1 MDVEAEL
8 YRAWV
13 AGDRNAGARLI
24 ERALPSVSRFFANK
38 VVATADHEDLV
49 AMTFERCAKSL
60 GGWRGAGSFRGYVL
74 GIALNVL
81 RDELRRRAPPAP
93 LGSTSHAARGPSP
106 SAALA
111 ERDEQRLLL
120 AGLRAIPIEYQT
132 VLELQ
137 LFEDLSRDECAA
149 LLGVP
154 AGTVASRVRR
164 ARELLAAA
172 VEQLAGTL
180 ALAESTVSGIEGW
193 ARSVRERLV

>member
-38 VVATADHEDLV
+38 VVATAEHEDLV

-81 RDELRRRAPPAP
+81 RDELRRRAPPVP
-93 LGSTSHAARGPSP
+93 MGSASHAARGPSP

-180 ALAESTVSGIEGW
+180 ALAETTVSGIDAW

>member
-38 VVATADHEDLV
+38 VVATAEHEDLV

-81 RDELRRRAPPAP
+81 RDELRRRAPPVP
-93 LGSTSHAARGPSP
+93 MGSASHAARGPSP

-111 ERDEQRLLL
+111 DRDEQRLLL

-137 LFEDLSRDECAA
+137 LFEDLSRDECAT

-180 ALAESTVSGIEGW
+180 ALAETTVSGIDAW

>member
-38 VVATADHEDLV
+38 VVATAEHEDLV

-81 RDELRRRAPPAP
+81 RDELRRRAPPVP
-93 LGSTSHAARGPSP
+93 MGSASHAARGPSP

-132 VLELQ
+132 VRELQ

-180 ALAESTVSGIEGW
+180 ALAETTVSGIDAW

>member
-38 VVATADHEDLV
+38 VVATAEHEDLV

-81 RDELRRRAPPAP
+81 RDELRRRAPPVP
-93 LGSTSHAARGPSP
+93 MGSSSHAARGPSP

-137 LFEDLSRDECAA
+137 LFEDLSRDECAT

-180 ALAESTVSGIEGW
+180 ALAETTVSGIDAW

>member
-1 MDVEAEL
+1 
-8 YRAWV
+8 
-13 AGDRNAGARLI
+13 
-24 ERALPSVSRFFANK
+24 
-38 VVATADHEDLV
+38 
-49 AMTFERCAKSL
+49 
-60 GGWRGAGSFRGYVL
+60 
-74 GIALNVL
+74 
-81 RDELRRRAPPAP
+81 
-93 LGSTSHAARGPSP
+93 
-106 SAALA
+106 
-111 ERDEQRLLL
+111 LL

-154 AGTVASRVRR
+154 PGTVASRVRR

-180 ALAESTVSGIEGW
+180 TLAESTISGIDVW

>member
-38 VVATADHEDLV
+38 VVATAEHEDLV

-60 GGWRGAGSFRGYVL
+60 GGWRGAGLFRGYVL

-81 RDELRRRAPPAP
+81 RDELRRRAPPVP
-93 LGSTSHAARGPSP
+93 MGSSSHAARGPSP

-137 LFEDLSRDECAA
+137 LFEDLSRDECAT

-180 ALAESTVSGIEGW
+180 ALAETTVSGIDAW

>member
-1 MDVEAEL
+1 MDVEADL

-38 VVATADHEDLV
+38 VLATAEHEDLV

-60 GGWRGAGSFRGYVL
+60 GGWRGAGSFRAYVL

-81 RDELRRRAPPAP
+81 RDELRRRAPPGP
-93 LGSTSHAARGPSP
+93 LGTASFAACGPSP

-154 AGTVASRVRR
+154 PGTVASRVRR

-180 ALAESTVSGIEGW
+180 TLAESTISGIDVW